1 MESIRV
7 SDYMHRTP
15 LSFSSNQSV
24 AEVSETLIN
33 RNVSGAPVV
42 NETNEVIG
50 FVSQQDCLHAMLD
63 ESYYSEGAEYVVDVM
78 CSHVFDTCENCSIIE
93 LAQQMMKLPINV
105 VPVVDS
111 QKTLI
116 GVISRSEVLRAL
128 SVHLR
133 EGFKH

>member
-7 SDYMHRTP
+7 SDYMHHTP
-15 LSFSSNQSV
+15 LSFLPNQSV
-24 AEVSETLIN
+24 AEVSETLISK
-33 RNVSGAPVV
+33 NVSGAPVV
-42 NETNEVIG
+42 NAINEVIG

-78 CSHVFDTCENCSIIE
+78 CNRVFDTFEHCSIIE

-105 VPVVDS
+105 VPVVNQS
-111 QKTLI
+111 NVLVGI
-116 GVISRSEVLRAL
+116 ISRSEVLKAL
-128 SVHLR
+128 SIHLK